1 MAAFTSIF
9 RPDAYC
15 VGYNFI
21 SAFEMTYTLTKSL
34 LNAEVYP
41 GLVHWS
47 ALTNAATYGRGSKSQ
62 VICEALFCFR
72 TVGLSW
78 KGKL

>member
-41 GLVHWS
+41 GLVH
-47 ALTNAATYGRGSKSQ
+47 
-62 VICEALFCFR
+62 
-72 TVGLSW
+72 
-78 KGKL
+78 